1 MDDIL
6 SLLVQEI
13 ERGSC
18 PCFSEK
24 SEYQQSQYFASL
36 HRKWLEGHLD
46 EEAMAHF
53 EKMQDAEIYIDTL
66 RCEALIKMAIA
77 IGIRLAVPT

>member
-1 MDDIL
+1 
-6 SLLVQEI
+6 
-13 ERGSC
+13 
-18 PCFSEK
+18 
-24 SEYQQSQYFASL
+24 
-36 HRKWLEGHLD
+36 
-46 EEAMAHF
+46 MAHF